1 MLRILIMA
9 VLFAGGLW
17 AQNYAVTSGSLITF
31 APLAAPNVVVLGDD
45 ALSAVQSPAG
55 LSFIYFGQSYNSFTV
70 GSNGYIIMG
79 AQGTTTAA
87 TPAHA
92 TAPGLVIAPF
102 WGDFKP
108 QLTGQIGWSFA
119 AGKLV
124 VEWLA
129 VRLATPTAGGGPY
142 NVDIQII
149 LDTST
154 GVIEFNY
161 GGFGGTGMGP
171 TSVWPNTC
179 AISGPTATGGGQTII
194 PGNCG
199 SFISTTGA
207 IPLWPLL
214 EWVKFTPVITPNN
227 PPALGLTRNGVPV
240 SNGATLPMAL
250 GASLADQNLVISVD
264 DSDGD
269 SVSVV
274 ATISNAGGTGLL
286 QSEFSSTGAIAPYTL
301 SPQSGAF
308 NAPSATHVFTLSALD
323 GKGGAAAF
331 NFTVV
336 VSAAAG
342 GPALGAG
349 PGGGCTAGEDG
360 EALPAI
366 VVIVRSVWHW
376 AKRHPLQAGA
386 LVTLAALAL
395 CLPLAVARRKRR
407 AIQM

>member
-1 MLRILIMA
+1 MLRAFLLT
-9 VLFAGGLW
+9 VLFSGGLW
-17 AQNYAVTSGSLITF
+17 AQNYAVASGSSF
-31 APLAAPNVVVLGDD
+31 SFNPVAAPTVLSLGDD
-45 ALSAVQSPAG
+45 ALSGVQSPAG
-55 LSFIYFGQSYNSFTV
+55 FSFSYFGQSYNSFLV

-79 AQGTTTAA
+79 TQGTTTAA

-108 QLTGQIGWSFA
+108 QLNVQIGWSQV

-171 TSVWPNTC
+171 TSVWPYTC
-179 AISGPTATGGGQTII
+179 SLSGSAGGGQAIV
-194 PGNCG
+194 PGNYG
-199 SFISTTGA
+199 SFISSTGA

-214 EWVKFTPVITPNN
+214 AWVKFTPVITPNN
-227 PPALGLTRNGVPV
+227 PPVLSLTRNGAPV
-240 SNGATLPMAL
+240 TNGAMLPMAQ
-250 GASLADQNLVISVD
+250 GALVADQNFVIAVD
-264 DSDGD
+264 DNDGD
-269 SVSVV
+269 SVTVT
-274 ATISNAGGTGLL
+274 ATISNLGATGLL
-286 QSEFSSTGAIAPYTL
+286 ESEFSNAGAFAPYALT
-301 SPQSGAF
+301 PQAGAF
-308 NAPSATHVFTLSALD
+308 VAPSAAHLFTLNAQD
-323 GKGGAAAF
+323 GQGGAASLT
-331 NFTVV
+331 FTVI

-349 PGGGCTAGEDG
+349 PGGGCTAGDEG
-360 EALPAI
+360 EALPVFA
-366 VVIVRSVWHW
+366 VIVRSAWNW
-376 AKRHPLQAGA
+376 AKRHPLQASA
-386 LVTLAALAL
+386 VAALAMLAL
-395 CLPLAVARRKRR
+395 CTPAAVMRHRRRS
-407 AIQM
+407 IQI